1 MNRRAGAVLAGL
13 AVAFGL
19 AACNSGG
26 SSSKAS
32 PDSDTPAKFGNLTS
46 AEEQYGLAPHPDSHI
61 ALQPDVVMVGGGAD
75 SVKSVSDTGAVWTIN
90 ASASRASELAVGKV
104 MFLTSRGMGRVAAIE
119 KRGTDLVVTLGPA
132 DITDVIREG
141 RLDFDQPIDTATLAT
156 QLSPGLLSVETPHLA
171 SGPVTAD
178 TGATTTGA
186 PGLDSSSTAHLLGPA
201 VRVVVAPAAPM
212 GRLLRRVLRAPF
224 ALTAATPSPG
234 CSTTTSGAGSSAG
247 STETKACGVGGNGN
261 GGGGNGNGG
270 GGANPGKSGAAGN
283 GRNGKGNPAKTTPT
297 SAPKPRPDGKTTR
310 NTEPTRSSESF
321 TRDKAPAA
329 GSCAAEAF
337 QVGLTGAIVP
347 LAKLLGLQGGQS
359 QTSSGASGSS
369 GGSGA
374 DAAQPKPQSSGK
386 VKLEVGKVGVES
398 DVTPTTLRLWIRS
411 NTKLKL
417 GLQMC
422 FDVDRLHIRSSLNIH
437 GGKVESGE
445 FKLQGVKGVVV
456 SLAAGSEN
464 GLSDNYKVKA
474 ELPYELQSQEISAA
488 GIPYV
493 VSVKLALLVDT
504 AFSAKNS
511 TIQGF
516 AQYGLEGDLGASY
529 TGTGGAIAETPKFSV
544 VRPMLD
550 TLGGLSVGVN
560 GIVLA
565 VKVQT
570 QIGLGVTAFNAGPFG
585 AITVAVGATV
595 GSDLGIVKCRGV
607 TVSIDAKAGVGFE
620 IAPVAEKLL
629 KFLPNVKLKTEYA
642 PLAVNIMS
650 RGAVRPRVP
659 ICGG

>member
-1 MNRRAGAVLAGL
+1 MNARSRRRAGATLAGL
-13 AVAFGL
+13 AVALGL

-32 PDSDTPAKFGNLTS
+32 PALDTPAKFGNLTS

-178 TGATTTGA
+178 TGATTTSA
-186 PGLDSSSTAHLLGPA
+186 PGPDSSSTAHILGPA
-201 VRVVVAPAAPM
+201 VRVVVAPAASM

-224 ALTAATPSPG
+224 ALTAATPSP
-234 CSTTTSGAGSSAG
+234 A
-247 STETKACGVGGNGN
+247 
-261 GGGGNGNGG
+261 
-270 GGANPGKSGAAGN
+270 P
-283 GRNGKGNPAKTTPT
+283 PP
-297 SAPKPRPDGKTTR
+297 APKPRPDGKTTR
-310 NTEPTRSSESF
+310 NTVPTRSSESF

-329 GSCAAEAF
+329 GSCAAGAPQGEQNTAF
-337 QVGLTGAIVP
+337 DP
-347 LAKLLGLQGGQS
+347 LFKQFGLQGGQS
-359 QTSSGASGSS
+359 LTSSGASGASD
-369 GGSGA
+369 GSGA
-374 DAAQPKPQSSGK
+374 DAAQPQPRSSGN

-398 DVTPTTLRLWIRS
+398 DITPTTLRLWIRS

-422 FDVDRLHIRSSLNIH
+422 FDVERLHIRSSLNIH
-437 GGKVESGE
+437 GGKVESGD

-474 ELPYELQSQEISAA
+474 ELPFESQYQGISAA

-529 TGTGGAIAETPKFSV
+529 TGTGGAIAETPKFTV
-544 VRPMLD
+544 VRPLLD

-565 VKVQT
+565 VQLKT
-570 QIGLGVTAFNAGPFG
+570 QIGLGVTAANAGPFG
-585 AITVAVGATV
+585 ALTVAVGATV

-607 TVSIDAKAGVGFE
+607 TVSIDAKAGVGFK
-620 IAPVAEKLL
+620 IAPGAEKVL
-629 KFLPNVKLKTEYA
+629 KSLPGVKLQTEYVPFA
-642 PLAVNIMS
+642 LNILQ
-650 RGAVRPRVP
+650 RTAVRPKVP